1 VARRRPARAQPAV
14 TPAPARR
21 AMTAMV
27 YDFLATPIGRLLLSG
42 DAAGLR
48 CIAFEDARQAGCIGA
63 GWRRD
68 AGALRS
74 AREQLAAWFAGE
86 LTVFDIAL
94 APQGTPFQRAVW
106 AQLQRLPYAGTI
118 SYGEL
123 AQRLGR
129 PAARRAVGA
138 ANGANPCPSLCLAI
152 ASSAPMA
159 SSPASVAASR
169 SSAGCCSTSAA
180 MQRHPSPW
188 RRS

>member
-1 VARRRPARAQPAV
+1 
-14 TPAPARR
+14 
-21 AMTAMV
+21 MTAMV
-27 YDFLATPIGRLLLSG
+27 YDFLATPIGRLLLAC

-106 AQLQRLPYAGTI
+106 AELQRLPYAGTI

-138 ANGANPCPSLCLAI
+138 ANGANPLPIVVPCHRVIGADGQLTGFGGGLALKRWLLQHERRH
-152 ASSAPMA
+152 AAPPFA
-159 SSPASVAASR
+159 LAP
-169 SSAGCCSTSAA
+169 
-180 MQRHPSPW
+180 
-188 RRS
+188 

>member
-1 VARRRPARAQPAV
+1 
-14 TPAPARR
+14 
-21 AMTAMV
+21 MTAMV
-27 YDFLATPIGRLLLSG
+27 YDFLATPIGRLLLAG

-138 ANGANPCPSLCLAI
+138 ANGANPLPIVVPCHRVIGADGQLTGFGGGLALKRWLLQHKRRH
-152 ASSAPMA
+152 AAPPFA
-159 SSPASVAASR
+159 LAP
-169 SSAGCCSTSAA
+169 
-180 MQRHPSPW
+180 
-188 RRS
+188 

>member
-1 VARRRPARAQPAV
+1 
-14 TPAPARR
+14 
-21 AMTAMV
+21 MTAMV
-27 YDFLATPIGRLLLSG
+27 YDFLATPIGRLLLAG

-63 GWRRD
+63 GWRHD

-138 ANGANPCPSLCLAI
+138 ANGANPLPIVVPCHRVIGADGQLTGFGGGLALKRWLLQHERRH
-152 ASSAPMA
+152 AAPPFA
-159 SSPASVAASR
+159 LAP
-169 SSAGCCSTSAA
+169 
-180 MQRHPSPW
+180 
-188 RRS
+188 

>member
-27 YDFLATPIGRLLLSG
+27 YDFLATPIGRLLLAG

-106 AQLQRLPYAGTI
+106 AELQRLPYAGTI

-138 ANGANPCPSLCLAI
+138 ANGANPLPIVVPCHRVIGADGQLTGFGGGLALKRWLLQHERRH
-152 ASSAPMA
+152 AAPPFA
-159 SSPASVAASR
+159 LAP
-169 SSAGCCSTSAA
+169 
-180 MQRHPSPW
+180 
-188 RRS
+188 